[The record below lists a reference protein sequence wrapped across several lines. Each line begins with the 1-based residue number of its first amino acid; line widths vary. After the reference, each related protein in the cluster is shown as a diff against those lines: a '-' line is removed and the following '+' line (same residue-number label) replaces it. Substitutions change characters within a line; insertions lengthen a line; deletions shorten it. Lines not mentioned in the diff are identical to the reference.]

1 MSFLFFKTG
10 ILILP
15 FVKILTKVGGKCRIM
30 IKQYNNKKNIAGSLI
45 KEARERNKMPK
56 TELSRRLGLKRNQ
69 YQQR

>member
-1 MSFLFFKTG
+1 MFFMIKSIG
-10 ILILP
+10 IS
-15 FVKILTKVGGKCRIM
+15 KILTKVGGKCRIM

-56 TELSRRLGLKRNQ
+56 IELSRRLGLKRNQ